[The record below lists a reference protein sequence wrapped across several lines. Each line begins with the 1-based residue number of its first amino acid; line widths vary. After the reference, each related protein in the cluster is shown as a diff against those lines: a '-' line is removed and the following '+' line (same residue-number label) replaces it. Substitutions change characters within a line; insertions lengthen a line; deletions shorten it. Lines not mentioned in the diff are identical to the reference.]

1 MEHMFLGE
9 FTHTVDEK
17 GRVTIPSRFR
27 ADMAQGIVIT
37 RGFDGCLTV
46 YPLDEWKTLAK
57 RVSALPITDRSAR
70 DFRRF
75 VFASACDA
83 APDRQGRVLI
93 PSRLLEYA
101 HIDDQVVIVGMNT
114 YLEIW
119 SPDSWGAVCQNV
131 EDDDANAE
139 RWLKLEI

>member
-1 MEHMFLGE
+1 MFLGE
-9 FTHTVDEK
+9 YTHTVDEK

-27 ADMAQGIVIT
+27 AAMAQGVVVT

-46 YPLDEWKTLAK
+46 YPMEEWEALAR

-75 VFASACDA
+75 VFSSACDA
-83 APDRQGRVLI
+83 VPDRQGRILI

-101 HIDDQVVIVGMNT
+101 AIDVQVVIVGMNT

-119 SPDSWGAVCQNV
+119 GPESWQVICQNV
-131 EDDDANAE
+131 EDNEANAE

>member
-1 MEHMFLGE
+1 MFLGE
-9 FTHTVDEK
+9 YTHTVDEK

-27 ADMAQGIVIT
+27 AAMAQGVVVT

-46 YPLDEWKTLAK
+46 YPMDEWEVLAK

-75 VFASACDA
+75 VFSSACDA
-83 APDRQGRVLI
+83 APDRQGRILI

-101 HIDDQVVIVGMNT
+101 GIDVQVVIVGMDT

-119 SPDSWGAVCQNV
+119 GPESWQVICQNV
-131 EDDDANAE
+131 EDNEANAE